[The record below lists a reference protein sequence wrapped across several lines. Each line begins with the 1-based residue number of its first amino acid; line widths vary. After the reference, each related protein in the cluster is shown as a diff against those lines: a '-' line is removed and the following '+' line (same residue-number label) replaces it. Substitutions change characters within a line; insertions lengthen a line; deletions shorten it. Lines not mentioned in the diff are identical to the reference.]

1 MSMEIKGQ
9 VVSGKIAIGQ
19 IFVFRKRIPVITS
32 ETTNDPEKELS
43 SFLLARDEAIEELKV
58 LEEDATE
65 KMGEEEAMVFSVHGM
80 LLEDQDFEEAVKEG
94 INAGH
99 NASFAVK
106 KAGDDLAAFFAS
118 MEDNAYMN
126 ERAADFKDIASRV
139 IRKLQGIED
148 GIKLPEH
155 PVILVAEDLVPSD
168 TLGLE
173 KEKVLAFVTSKGSTN
188 SHTAILARSLG
199 ITALVNTGSEFSDD
213 LTGQIGIVDGEKG
226 VFTIE
231 PDEETLSEYRRKK
244 EEIQR
249 EDEELKQLIGKET
262 RTKGGQAIKL
272 YANIGNPS
280 DAVKAL
286 EYDAEGIG
294 LFRSEFL
301 FLGKNDYPSEEEQF
315 ENYKEVITLMAGREV
330 IIRTLDIGADKQADY
345 FNLPKE
351 ENPAMGLRAIR
362 LCLERPEIFKTQLR
376 AIYRASAFGP
386 VGIMFP
392 MITSVEEIDQI
403 LDLTETVKKELKD
416 ESISIGNVEL
426 GIMIETPA
434 AALISDLLAEKVS
447 FFSIGTN
454 DLTQYTFAMDRQNAS
469 LEPFRVPNHPALLR
483 LIEMTVQNAHKKKVR
498 VGICGEMGADF
509 DLTKYFISIGVDELS
524 VSAPKILALRK
535 HIREL
540 A

>member
-1 MSMEIKGQ
+1 MEIKGQ